1 MRDKEMC
8 CTDLANRNK
17 ILLRLTLSEH
27 GASGT
32 GERTTPQVTGSN
44 LVNTTDEQSL
54 NTCYV
59 NMESRQ
65 GEYLARIVRIT
76 KRRGNIG
83 DAFQTQFVLLV
94 VTKLSGRIQSMQRW
108 RTNDLLIEGL

>member
-17 ILLRLTLSEH
+17 IILGLTLSEH
-27 GASGT
+27 GTSGT
-32 GERTTPQVTGSN
+32 GERTTPQVNGSN

-59 NMESRQ
+59 DIESRQ
-65 GEYLARIVRIT
+65 DKYLARIVRRT

-83 DAFQTQFVLLV
+83 SAFRNTQYVLHL
-94 VTKLSGRIQSMQRW
+94 
-108 RTNDLLIEGL
+108 